1 MVRKFGVA
9 LALTAAIWVQSLEG
23 QSVPPDPAVSRPA
36 DTVLTVNTGE
46 KLLMQLE
53 TPLHTR
59 STKEGDLAH
68 FRTTGEIMAGNRVA
82 IPRGSTV
89 RATVTKVQRPGR
101 LKGRA
106 EIGLRF
112 DEVGLPDGTKL
123 PFSANLVRAGFNTYG
138 PSKDGEPRLKGE
150 AGSKGSVLEVAQ
162 GGLQGA
168 ILGAAMGGAR
178 GAAYGSAAG
187 AAIGLAGV
195 LLKRG
200 PELDLPPNM
209 MFEIVF
215 DRPLDIPSQVA
226 LRAEQMART
235 MPPPS
240 PSSSIPNS
248 PPRPRMTRRGE
259 EKAEPVPDFS
269 KDTIEPPRPVESAE
283 TAPETTTIRDSIPPP
298 APEAAKS
305 TSPVFTESDGNDSA
319 GFKLSVNVQL
329 VMVDATVKDRS
340 GRPLDKLTQKD
351 FHVYEDGV
359 EQEIRNFSRDEFPLA
374 VALVIDRSGSVAPH
388 MNDLRRAAYQAL
400 QQLKRGDQVALFSFA
415 GEVER
420 LEELTTDRQRIA
432 DRIATIRGGGG
443 TNIIDALFDATYYLA
458 QVAPDRRRA
467 VLLISDNVNTTKPR
481 TSEGQVIRMALES
494 ETVIH
499 SVKTPGEFMPL
510 TMRIPNWL
518 GGAGS
523 VDKITEETGGEIIDV
538 TGLGSFDAALSAAIN
553 RLKLRYTLG
562 YYPTNTVRDGSF
574 RKIDVRLAERFGR
587 PASDYSVY
595 SRRGYYSATDRA
607 AARSNP

>member
-1 MVRKFGVA
+1 MLKEIGGA
-9 LALTAAIWVQSLEG
+9 LALTAVIWVQAVEA
-23 QSVPPDPAVSRPA
+23 QSPLPEAAARPPA
-36 DTVLTVNTGE
+36 DAVLTVNPGE

-59 STKEGDLAH
+59 STHEGDH
-68 FRTTGEIMAGNRVA
+68 VNFRTTGEVLAGNRVA
-82 IPRGSTV
+82 IPRGSSV

-101 LKGRA
+101 LTGRA
-106 EIGLRF
+106 EIRLRF

-123 PFSANLVRAGFNTYG
+123 PISANLVRAGFNAVSN
-138 PSKDGEPRLKGE
+138 SKDGEPRLKGE
-150 AGSKGSVLEVAQ
+150 AGSKGSVIEVVQ

-168 ILGAAMGGAR
+168 ILGATIGGGK
-178 GAAYGSAAG
+178 GAVYGSAAG
-187 AAIGLAGV
+187 AAIGLAGI

-200 PELDLPPNM
+200 PELDLPSNM
-209 MFEIVF
+209 MFEIEF

-235 MPPPS
+235 IPPPS
-240 PSSSIPNS
+240 PSSSPDTTH
-248 PPRPRMTRRGE
+248 RPRMTRRAE
-259 EKAEPVPDFS
+259 EKTEPVPDFS
-269 KDTIEPPRPVESAE
+269 KDASEPPRPIESAE
-283 TAPETTTIRDSIPPP
+283 TAPATTTIPDSIPPP
-298 APEAAKS
+298 EASKS
-305 TSPVFTESDGNDSA
+305 TSPVLKGSDGNDAA

-340 GRPLDKLTQKD
+340 GRPLDNLTQKD

-374 VALVIDRSGSVAPH
+374 LALVIDRSGSVAPH

-420 LEELTTDRQRIA
+420 LEDLTTDRQRIA
-432 DRIATIRGGGG
+432 DRIAGIRVGGG

-458 QVAPDRRRA
+458 TVAPDRRRA

-481 TSEGQVIRMALES
+481 TSEGQVIRMALET

-510 TMRIPNWL
+510 TMRIPNWI

-523 VDKITEETGGEIIDV
+523 VTKVTEETGGEIIDV
-538 TGLGSFDAALSAAIN
+538 TGLGSFDAALSAAIM

-562 YYPTNTVRDGSF
+562 YYPSNAVRDGTF

-587 PASDYSVY
+587 PSADYSVY
-595 SRRGYYSATDRA
+595 ARRGYYSATERSA
-607 AARSNP
+607 AKSNP